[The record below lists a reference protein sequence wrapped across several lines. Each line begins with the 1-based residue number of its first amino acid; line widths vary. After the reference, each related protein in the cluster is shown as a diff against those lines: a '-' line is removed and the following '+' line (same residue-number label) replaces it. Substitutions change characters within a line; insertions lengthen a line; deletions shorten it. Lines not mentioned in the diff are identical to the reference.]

1 MEQQARHILKNHF
14 GFDDFKQGQHD
25 VIRRAEKGEDQLVVM
40 PTGGGKSL
48 CYQIPALMRKGT
60 GIVISPLIALM
71 KDQVDAL
78 RQNGIQAE
86 FLNSTLPPEERQRII
101 HQMRQGDTELLYV
114 APERMFTGNGH
125 FLNILKDIPVSLF
138 AVDEA
143 HCISQWGHDFRPE
156 YQKLKELKSTFPDVP
171 VMALTATADKLT
183 RDDIVKSLNMPDAH
197 RHIAGF
203 NRPNIY
209 YYAYPR
215 ENGRR
220 QLLDFL
226 GNRRG
231 QSGIVYSL
239 SRNSVDELAKYLNTE
254 GFSALPYHAGLDRD
268 TRRKNQE
275 AFTKDN
281 VDIIVATI
289 AFGMGI
295 DKSDIRYVVHMN
307 MPKNVES
314 YYQETGR
321 AGRDGLKSDA
331 ILLYSRGDLRMLRQ
345 FAEVEDNPEQTK
357 VMLDK
362 LNKIANFCEA
372 GRCRRQYLLEYFG
385 EEHPGNCASC
395 DNCLDD
401 AETFDATIATQKV
414 LSAVARLKRGYGITH
429 IAEFLTGSRSKKIPG
444 WQRELKT
451 YGVGQEFNQKEWGFY
466 IRQMVNDNW
475 LDQSGDTYPT
485 LSLNE
490 NSQKVL
496 RREVKV
502 TLRRPKTTSPV
513 SPQEI
518 SSQVDETLRAKLRY
532 LRKDLADRQNIAPY
546 MIFSDATLDELA
558 TAMPVSESALLYIHG
573 MGRKKVEWY
582 GQPIVRMI
590 RKYVRSEGI
599 NLEQHHENIAE
610 TRKHSKK
617 TSRGEK
623 SNTTEEE
630 TLRYHQAGKSISEIS
645 RIRSLKETTI
655 ETHLA
660 NMLES
665 GRIDPLKFISSDDIE
680 IIRRAATQTGSERLR
695 PIRELLNEE
704 YSYFQIRAALTA
716 IKMES

>member
-1 MEQQARHILKNHF
+1 MEQQARHILKKNF
-14 GFDDFKQGQHD
+14 GFDDFKEGQHD

-48 CYQIPALMRKGT
+48 CYQIPALIRKGT
-60 GIVISPLIALM
+60 GIVISPLISLM

-78 RQNGIQAE
+78 KQNGIQAE

-101 HQMRQGDTELLYV
+101 HQMRQGETELLYV

-156 YQKLKELKSTFPDVP
+156 YQKLKELKSTFPEVP

-183 RDDIVKSLNMPDAH
+183 RDDIVKSLNIPDAH

-203 NRPNIY
+203 NRPNIH

-226 GNRRG
+226 RDRRG

-239 SRNSVDELAKYLNTE
+239 SRDSVDELAGYLNTE
-254 GFSALPYHAGLDRD
+254 GFTALPYHAGLDRD
-268 TRRKNQE
+268 IRRKNQE

-307 MPKNVES
+307 MPKNIES

-331 ILLYSRGDLRMLRQ
+331 ILFHSRGDLRMLRQ

-362 LNKIANFCEA
+362 LNKIAAFCET
-372 GRCRRQYLLEYFG
+372 GQCRRQFLLEYFG
-385 EEHPGNCASC
+385 DKHSGNCDSC

-401 AETFDATIATQKV
+401 AETFDATIPAQKV
-414 LSAVARLKRGYGITH
+414 LSAVARLRHGYGINH

-496 RREVKV
+496 RGEVKL
-502 TLRRPKTTSPV
+502 TLRRPKTRTPV
-513 SPQEI
+513 SPQEV

-546 MIFSDATLDELA
+546 MIFSDATLDELS
-558 TAMPVSESALLYIHG
+558 TVMPVSESALLHIHG

-582 GQPIVRMI
+582 GQSIVRMI
-590 RKYVRSEGI
+590 RKYVRDEGI
-599 NLEQHHENIAE
+599 ILEQHHENIAE
-610 TRKHSKK
+610 IRKHSKND
-617 TSRGEK
+617 SRGEK
-623 SNTTEEE
+623 TNTTVEE
-630 TLRYHQAGKSISEIS
+630 TLRYHQVGKSISEIA

-655 ETHLA
+655 ETHLTSL
-660 NMLES
+660 LES
-665 GRIDPLKFISSDDIE
+665 GRIDPLKFISADDVE
-680 IIRRAATQTGSERLR
+680 IIRRAANQTGGERLR

-704 YSYFQIRAALTA
+704 YSYFQIKAALTA
-716 IKMES
+716 IKAE